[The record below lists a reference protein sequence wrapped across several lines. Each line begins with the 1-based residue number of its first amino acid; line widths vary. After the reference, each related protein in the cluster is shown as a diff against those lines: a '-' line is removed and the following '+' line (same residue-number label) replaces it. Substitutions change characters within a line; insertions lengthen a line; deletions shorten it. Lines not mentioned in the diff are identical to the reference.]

1 MEKKAEISKPFYVSS
16 APKQKTSAEII
27 SEARKSLR
35 TLKTQR
41 PLTPREDQ
49 RKLFGPSSSRTPE
62 NRPPSAFSLH
72 ALNFDVPDSRP
83 VTVKRLTPLEHI
95 PKLPS
100 SPDNEVDTS
109 PPLPKPP
116 VDPVEVKRVSSAR
129 ARLFKA
135 ASQGGLPPVIRPEEF
150 MKRLNSE
157 PSLAKPSPPQAAQK
171 NVFSKGQFRGSS
183 PLLTEPTKADE
194 NEKEVFS
201 KKACENSVSSR
212 PGSGSDSIGSPSR
225 TSSRPSSSESTGA
238 RNRTG
243 TGNESRTQEVETEE
257 ETCYWNA
264 KIIPILQQLES
275 TQNGNDVEY
284 LCGTCVRLYGAL
296 EQGNM
301 LERKCK
307 KRASLLK
314 ALYRLI
320 DIGSDQL
327 SLQLA
332 KLILALS
339 VTGKNLLNVCKLIFK
354 ISRSENNDFLFE
366 NNSITDSLLSVV
378 CTEDVFSIS
387 EALLYCMGALKFLS
401 GNSTILKEL
410 LNKGLVEI
418 LLQLMKKIND
428 ANKLNKTHFSISG
441 HLLVQLTATL
451 RNSVDQSRQRFLC
464 SEALPELCV
473 VLEQHGSD
481 KDICTNIARIFSKLS
496 SYNDCCAALANCSG
510 CYQLFLAL
518 LKKHQKKQDFVVR
531 IFFTLGNLTAKNN
544 NAREQFFKEEGSI
557 DDVLELFRVYY
568 ELDITSKASKTHPRV
583 EEEREC
589 VQTHTSE
596 VEDVLIKLIRLLAN
610 LSIHPTVGTALAT
623 NPICVGLLV
632 KVLEYKSIDECEEL
646 VINAAATINN
656 LSFYPVRNS
665 VVRARQLH
673 LAELLVKLLLSNNME
688 GILEAARVFG
698 NLSQSKEVRDFIVQ
712 KNVYKFMV
720 ALLDAKNQ
728 DVCFSACGVLI
739 NLTVDKNKRVILRE
753 EGGIKKLIDCLRDFG
768 PTDWQLA
775 SLVCKTLWNYSEKM
789 TCAALSFGEEE
800 TKALLHILS
809 TYLEEDL
816 ALDCSSSEDLREFH
830 KVCWETEFIPVAQ
843 QLMNRIQRHDT
854 FLEPLTA
861 PS

>member
-1 MEKKAEISKPFYVSS
+1 MEEKAEISKPFYVSS

-41 PLTPREDQ
+41 PLTPREDH

-72 ALNFDVPDSRP
+72 ALSFDVPDSRP
-83 VTVKRLTPLEHI
+83 VTVKRLSPLEHI
-95 PKLPS
+95 PKLPA

-116 VDPVEVKRVSSAR
+116 IDPMEVKRVSSAR

-135 ASQGGLPPVIRPEEF
+135 ASQGGLPPVIRPEE
-150 MKRLNSE
+150 S
-157 PSLAKPSPPQAAQK
+157 AQK

-183 PLLTEPTKADE
+183 PLLTEPAKAGE

-212 PGSGSDSIGSPSR
+212 PGSG
-225 TSSRPSSSESTGA
+225 
-238 RNRTG
+238 
-243 TGNESRTQEVETEE
+243 RTQEVETEE
-257 ETCYWNA
+257 ETCYWNT
-264 KIIPILQQLES
+264 KILPILQQLES
-275 TQNGNDVEY
+275 TQNGSDVEY
-284 LCGTCVRLYGAL
+284 LCGTCVRLHGAL
-296 EQGNM
+296 QQGNM

-307 KRASLLK
+307 KRATLLK

-401 GNSTILKEL
+401 GNSTILKDL

-428 ANKLNKTHFSISG
+428 SNKLNKTHFSISG

-451 RNSVDQSRQRFLC
+451 RNSVDLPQSRQRFLC
-464 SEALPELCV
+464 SGALPELCV

-557 DDVLELFRVYY
+557 DNVLELFRIYY
-568 ELDITSKASKTHPRV
+568 ELDMTSKASKTHLRV
-583 EEEREC
+583 EEEQEC
-589 VQTHTSE
+589 VQTHPSE
-596 VEDVLIKLIRLLAN
+596 VEDVLIKLIRVLAN

-623 NPICVGLLV
+623 NSICVGLLV
-632 KVLEYKSIDECEEL
+632 KVLEYKSIDECQEL

-665 VVRARQLH
+665 VVRAEQLH

-712 KNVYKFMV
+712 KDVYKFMV

-768 PTDWQLA
+768 PMDWQLA
-775 SLVCKTLWNYSEKM
+775 SLVCKTLWNYS
-789 TCAALSFGEEE
+789 
-800 TKALLHILS
+800 
-809 TYLEEDL
+809 
-816 ALDCSSSEDLREFH
+816 
-830 KVCWETEFIPVAQ
+830 
-843 QLMNRIQRHDT
+843 
-854 FLEPLTA
+854 
-861 PS
+861 

>member
-1 MEKKAEISKPFYVSS
+1 MRRI
-16 APKQKTSAEII
+16 
-27 SEARKSLR
+27 
-35 TLKTQR
+35 
-41 PLTPREDQ
+41 
-49 RKLFGPSSSRTPE
+49 
-62 NRPPSAFSLH
+62 
-72 ALNFDVPDSRP
+72 
-83 VTVKRLTPLEHI
+83 TVVLLLLLQI
-95 PKLPS
+95 PKLPA

-116 VDPVEVKRVSSAR
+116 IDPMEVKRVSSAR

-135 ASQGGLPPVIRPEEF
+135 ASQGGLPPVIRPEEY
-150 MKRLNSE
+150 MKRLNSV
-157 PSLAKPSPPQAAQK
+157 PSLTKPSPPQAAQK

-183 PLLTEPTKADE
+183 PLLTEPAKAGE

-212 PGSGSDSIGSPSR
+212 PGSGSDSTGSSSR
-225 TSSRPSSSESTGA
+225 ASSRPSSSESTGA
-238 RNRTG
+238 RNRAG

-257 ETCYWNA
+257 ETCYWNT
-264 KIIPILQQLES
+264 KILPILQQLES
-275 TQNGNDVEY
+275 TQNGSDVEY
-284 LCGTCVRLYGAL
+284 LCGTCVRLHGAL
-296 EQGNM
+296 QQGNM

-307 KRASLLK
+307 KRATLLK

-401 GNSTILKEL
+401 GNSTILKDL

-428 ANKLNKTHFSISG
+428 SNKLNKTHFSISG

-451 RNSVDQSRQRFLC
+451 RNSVDLPQSRQRFLC
-464 SEALPELCV
+464 SGALPELCV

-557 DDVLELFRVYY
+557 DNVLELFRIYY
-568 ELDITSKASKTHPRV
+568 ELDMTSKASKTHLRV
-583 EEEREC
+583 EEEQEC
-589 VQTHTSE
+589 VQTHPSE
-596 VEDVLIKLIRLLAN
+596 VEDVLIKLIRVLAN

-623 NPICVGLLV
+623 NSICVGLLV
-632 KVLEYKSIDECEEL
+632 KVLEYKSIDECQEL

-665 VVRARQLH
+665 VVRAEQLH

-712 KNVYKFMV
+712 KDVYKFMV

-768 PTDWQLA
+768 PMDWQLA

-789 TCAALSFGEEE
+789 TCAVLSFGKEE
-800 TKALLHILS
+800 TKALLQVLS
-809 TYLEEDL
+809 TYLEDQ
-816 ALDCSSSEDLREFH
+816 ALDYSSSEDLREFH
-830 KVCWETEFIPVAQ
+830 KVCWEMEFIPVAQ
-843 QLMNRIQRHDT
+843 QLMNRIQKHDT